1 MKMNIKTIL
10 ANLKQTKTN
19 KKKNKVDTKKIIISL
34 IIVILVI
41 GLYKFKNLFV
51 IAMVNGKPISRLSL
65 ISEVEKQAGKQ
76 VLETLIS
83 KKLILQEAKKQKI
96 KVTEEEIDQE
106 IAKLEE
112 NINQQ
117 GQELLALLEMQG
129 ISLKQLAEE
138 IKLQKIIDKIV
149 SQEIEVSEEEINTY
163 LEKNQEFLLDDSD
176 IESVRENIK
185 EQLKQQ
191 KISEKVQ
198 TWLTELREQAEISY
212 F

>member
-1 MKMNIKTIL
+1 M
-10 ANLKQTKTN
+10 APQ
-19 KKKNKVDTKKIIISL
+19 
-34 IIVILVI
+34 
-41 GLYKFKNLFV
+41 FF
-51 IAMVNGKPISRLSL
+51 
-65 ISEVEKQAGKQ
+65 
-76 VLETLIS
+76 
-83 KKLILQEAKKQKI
+83 
-96 KVTEEEIDQE
+96 
-106 IAKLEE
+106 
-112 NINQQ
+112 
-117 GQELLALLEMQG
+117 
-129 ISLKQLAEE
+129 
-138 IKLQKIIDKIV
+138 